1 MNTKHR
7 SLALGAAL
15 CAAWLWTSP
24 ASAQILGGSLGGGAG
39 GSLVGGPG
47 FAVGG
52 DLRMDASGSLHAD
65 PGAVR
70 STADAARSHVSERG
84 STTRA
89 RATATGR
96 QAIDVTQAT
105 TGATAATAAA
115 GGEVTQGSVSG
126 NVDAAAAIATAT
138 EASEVTSG
146 ARAVQ
151 AASLQRGTLAPSA
164 GSSAEGAN
172 PDDQPTEAQAPD
184 RKRAESPS
192 AHGRAGGRASAT
204 AGHEVA
210 ASN

>member
-105 TGATAATAAA
+105 TGATAAA
-115 GGEVTQGSVSG
+115 GGEATQGSVSG
-126 NVDAAAAIATAT
+126 NIDAAAAIVTAT
-138 EASEVTSG
+138 DASEVTSG

-151 AASLQRGTLAPSA
+151 GASLQRGTLAPSA
-164 GSSAEGAN
+164 GSSSEGAN

-192 AHGRAGGRASAT
+192 AHGRAGGQASAT